1 MIRGFYKCTCKDCGH
16 KFIGADVE
24 YMCTAASA
32 PVKCPKC
39 GSLNTKMGILPAFV
53 DSNLWELLK
62 GMLSKS

>member
-39 GSLNTKMGILPAFV
+39 GSTNTKMGIPL
-53 DSNLWELLK
+53 ELDLFISWVK
-62 GMLSKS
+62 EKLFRKE